1 MVRGFS
7 AELQRVLGL
16 AAIGILFGFIN
27 GYMSWTLIA
36 TCALYISWLLWQIRR
51 LDLWLAKP
59 NKQPPDANGIW
70 GEIFDNIH
78 RLQKKN
84 NGWKSAS

>member
-16 AAIGILFGFIN
+16 VAVCILFGFIS
-27 GYMSWTLIA
+27 GYMSWTLLAGAAIYIA
-36 TCALYISWLLWQIRR
+36 WMLWQIRR
-51 LDLWLAKP
+51 LDIWLAKP
-59 NKQPPDANGIW
+59 NKQPPDASGIW

-78 RLQKKN
+78 RLQKL
-84 NGWKSAS
+84 SLIHI